1 MASNSITPKELFDRI
16 SQGNSVTLIDV
27 RTPAE
32 YQEIHV
38 DIAKNIPL
46 DRLNPSA
53 LGLDANSN
61 EPVYVICRSG
71 ARGSQ
76 ACQSLLRSGLNHVV
90 NVEGGTMAW
99 ASAGLPVIRGK
110 KAVSL
115 ERQVRIIAG
124 GLIVL
129 TSILALMHDSRWAL
143 LAGFMGAGLLHA
155 GLFDNCMMAMCLAK
169 LPWNQTKS

>member
-1 MASNSITPKELFDRI
+1 MASHSITPKELFDLV
-16 SQGNSVTLIDV
+16 SQGNATNLIDV
-27 RTPAE
+27 RTPTE

-53 LGLDANSN
+53 LGLDPSAKD
-61 EPVYVICRSG
+61 PVYVICRSG

-76 ACQSLLRSGLNHVV
+76 ACQSLLRSGLSNVV

-99 ASAGLPVIRGK
+99 ASGGLPVIRGK

-115 ERQVRIIAG
+115 ERQVRMVAG
-124 GLIVL
+124 SLILTFSVL
-129 TSILALMHDSRWAL
+129 AYVHDPRWAILAGL
-143 LAGFMGAGLLHA
+143 MGAGLLHA
-155 GLFDNCMMAMCLAK
+155 GLFDSCMMGLCLAK
-169 LPWNQTKS
+169 MPWNQTKS

>member
-1 MASNSITPKELFDRI
+1 MSSQTISPKQLFELMSHGKSIHL
-16 SQGNSVTLIDV
+16 VDV

-46 DRLNPSA
+46 DKLSPSA
-53 LGLDANSN
+53 LGVDPNST
-61 EPVYVICRSG
+61 EPIYVICRSG

-76 ACQSLLRSGLNHVV
+76 ACQSLLGSGLSNVV

-110 KAVSL
+110 KIVSL
-115 ERQVRIIAG
+115 ERQVRMVAG
-124 GLIVL
+124 GLIFLSSVL
-129 TSILALMHDSRWAL
+129 ALVHDPRWAILAGLI
-143 LAGFMGAGLLHA
+143 GAGLFQA
-155 GLFDNCMMAMCLAK
+155 GLFDSCMMGMCLAK
-169 LPWNQTKS
+169 MPWNQMKS